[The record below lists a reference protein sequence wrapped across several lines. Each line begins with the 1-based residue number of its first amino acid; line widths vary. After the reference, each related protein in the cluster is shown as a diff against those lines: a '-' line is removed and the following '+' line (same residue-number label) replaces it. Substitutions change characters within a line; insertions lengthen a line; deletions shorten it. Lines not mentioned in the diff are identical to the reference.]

1 MRAASGVRTVTVA
14 RLLLSAYFFTPYIV
28 VYAVGLGIPLSQIL
42 VVEGIFALLV
52 VVLEVPSGWV
62 ADRITP
68 RVALILSGVA
78 NIVGCVM
85 LAMADAAWMY
95 WAVQPVFAVAMVLG
109 SGSDSALLLQ
119 ALRREGHTEQFEPW
133 ESRTQSLLLATL
145 AISYAMASALFLLG
159 GAASTFWGTAAASLL
174 GVMLVSMVSTGGGEQ
189 TGEQHQTM
197 GLVRTIGLIV
207 ADLRQDPGQVRVLAA
222 AVLTGTAFAVMTYLS
237 PIYYGQAGFPESV
250 FGLLA
255 AATALV
261 GAGISHLIT
270 GVHFGRA
277 LIFVLAVAAVLVSI
291 PSAAVVVIA
300 VAVLLGGRARAV
312 GAYRRQLGQALS
324 RHGDATGMSIASMAM
339 EIGFAVLA
347 PVLGVVSHLFGTTG
361 LAATCAVMLVTAA
374 VVSPTRARMST

>member
-1 MRAASGVRTVTVA
+1 
-14 RLLLSAYFFTPYIV
+14 
-28 VYAVGLGIPLSQIL
+28 
-42 VVEGIFALLV
+42 
-52 VVLEVPSGWV
+52 
-62 ADRITP
+62 
-68 RVALILSGVA
+68 
-78 NIVGCVM
+78 
-85 LAMADAAWMY
+85 
-95 WAVQPVFAVAMVLG
+95 
-109 SGSDSALLLQ
+109 
-119 ALRREGHTEQFEPW
+119 
-133 ESRTQSLLLATL
+133 
-145 AISYAMASALFLLG
+145 
-159 GAASTFWGTAAASLL
+159 
-174 GVMLVSMVSTGGGEQ
+174 
-189 TGEQHQTM
+189 M

-207 ADLRQDPGQVRVLAA
+207 ADLRQDPGQVRVLVA

-237 PIYYGQAGFPESV
+237 PVYYGQAGFPESI

-255 AATALV
+255 AATALA

-291 PSAAVVVIA
+291 PSAVVVVIA

-374 VVSPTRARMST
+374 VVSPTRVRTSA